1 MKKREEIEEKFK
13 WDLSQYA
20 KSVEDCEEKCKK
32 LKSFLPNFKKY
43 EGKLNTAET
52 IFECLEKQSKI
63 VVEISNSRFSLHVQ
77 RTRTQQMMYL
87 LNLMIKLMI

>member
-32 LKSFLPNFKKY
+32 LKIY
-43 EGKLNTAET
+43 
-52 IFECLEKQSKI
+52 
-63 VVEISNSRFSLHVQ
+63 V
-77 RTRTQQMMYL
+77 
-87 LNLMIKLMI
+87 